1 MLSGSHPI
9 KYFTNVFYSQKN
21 IHLVNWYEILQS
33 VKLNFNALILN
44 GFTGNEVFMSER
56 YNFIYLQ

>member
-1 MLSGSHPI
+1 M
-9 KYFTNVFYSQKN
+9 YFTLSKIFIWLIGMK
-21 IHLVNWYEILQS
+21 ILQS

>member
-1 MLSGSHPI
+1 M
-9 KYFTNVFYSQKN
+9 YFTLSKN

-44 GFTGNEVFMSER
+44 GFTENEVFISER